1 MNNNPAPAAGQQATA
16 AAQPVASAAGFSAAP
31 GAVAPAGAM
40 GPPTAVPPAALTPLQ
55 QQQQQIIHLNMQYQF
70 LVAHGKL
77 TQEILN
83 TNPAMAQIHAAVM
96 NAQAARTAAAT
107 TAPAITAPSGSG
119 RASGGK
125 LTGLPSLHNNNTAS
139 RKRKTDYYRL
149 PDHPWEFFPESP
161 LFVSLQDAE
170 RRIDAALNRK
180 MAVLTDLAASQ
191 KLVVE
196 GRAVGDTPGS
206 ARKRLRIYIYSKHY
220 NQPNPLEP
228 SPQEPSADPHI
239 AALKRGA
246 PGGRLDINKKEPP
259 SWSLHITGRVLDPDA
274 CHPGGGGD
282 PEPPE
287 DARITRH
294 RFTYYLKRL
303 EVRLDGEDGPLPNG
317 VVVWQK
323 HKMDHEARN
332 AFEIKRQ
339 GSKPV
344 KATITL
350 EMDYQPEFY
359 TVPAALEM
367 LIGLQTGEGG
377 VAGLYLI
384 SHIASKVWNYC
395 RTQGLV
401 RNTPE
406 GPVITP
412 NEALLTALNNSIK
425 GGDGSDVKEPPSQF
439 LDAQQMQVLIK
450 KALGK
455 PQPFILQHDIVV
467 TGHDYSPITCLD
479 LHLEVPLEFSGAKES
494 APVAAADA
502 LGKDLEQ
509 LDNALAACWHR
520 FKEHKRRRTFLTAFS
535 EDPVGCIREI
545 VMAQGKELRI
555 AAGKEYE
562 AIEVMRSAD
571 LYGDKWTQD
580 AILKYI
586 NKKNAGL
593 PGAGA
598 PQILAPAQMQAQAQ
612 AAMAA
617 QYQMAQARQQAM
629 QQALLQQG
637 QQVAVPLSHG
647 GAAGVPA
654 PAVVAPAAV
663 GAPVPPVSQQP
674 K

>member
-1 MNNNPAPAAGQQATA
+1 MNSNPPPASGQQAEV
-16 AAQPVASAAGFSAAP
+16 AAQPAGTAGIPAAP

-40 GPPTAVPPAALTPLQ
+40 APPVAVPPAALTPLQ
-55 QQQQQIIHLNMQYQF
+55 QQQQQIIQLNFQYRF
-70 LVAHGKL
+70 LVEHGKL
-77 TQEILN
+77 SQEILN

-96 NAQAARTAAAT
+96 NAQAARAAAAGTGAPT
-107 TAPAITAPSGSG
+107 TSVPSGSG
-119 RASGGK
+119 KASGGK
-125 LTGLPSLHNNNTAS
+125 QTGLSSLPNNNNTAS
-139 RKRKTDYYRL
+139 RKRKADYYRL

-220 NQPNPLEP
+220 NQDNPL
-228 SPQEPSADPHI
+228 SATSQAPPTDPHI
-239 AALKRGA
+239 AALSRGA
-246 PGGRLDINKKEPP
+246 PGGRVDTSNKREPP
-259 SWSLHITGRVLDPDA
+259 SWSLHINGRVLDPDA

-282 PEPPE
+282 PEPPS
-287 DARITRH
+287 DAHITRH

-303 EVRLDGEDGPLPNG
+303 EVRLDGEQGPLPNG
-317 VVVWQK
+317 AVVWEK

-332 AFEIKRQ
+332 AFEIKGQ

-344 KATITL
+344 KATIAL

-359 TVPAALEM
+359 TVPAALES

-377 VAGLYLI
+377 VSGLYLI

-406 GPVITP
+406 GPVIAP
-412 NEALLTALNNSIK
+412 NEALLKALNSNNK
-425 GGDGSDVKEPPSQF
+425 GDNGVLDPSSRS
-439 LDAQQMQVLIK
+439 LDAQQMQELIK
-450 KALGK
+450 AALGN

-467 TGHDYSPITCLD
+467 TGHEYSPITCLD
-479 LHLEVPLEFSGAKES
+479 LHLEVPLEFSGVKEF
-494 APVAAADA
+494 APVVASTDA
-502 LGKDLEQ
+502 LQKELQQ
-509 LDNALAACWHR
+509 LDNSLAAFWHR
-520 FKEHKRRRTFLTAFS
+520 FREHKRRRTFLTALS

-586 NKKNAGL
+586 SKKN
-593 PGAGA
+593 AGA
-598 PQILAPAQMQAQAQ
+598 PQILAPAQMQQVQAQ

-617 QYQMAQARQQAM
+617 QYQMAQAQARQQAM
-629 QQALLQQG
+629 QQARLQQS
-637 QQVAVPLSHG
+637 QQVASPLIQD
-647 GAAGVPA
+647 GAAGAPA
-654 PAVVAPAAV
+654 PAVVAPADGGAAV
-663 GAPVPPVSQQP
+663 TAGNEQP

>member
-1 MNNNPAPAAGQQATA
+1 VAVQPAAGTA
-16 AAQPVASAAGFSAAP
+16 GPPAAP
-31 GAVAPAGAM
+31 GAVAPAGLA
-40 GPPTAVPPAALTPLQ
+40 PPSAVPPAALTSLQ
-55 QQQQQIIHLNMQYQF
+55 QQQQHFIHLSLQHQY
-70 LVAHGKL
+70 LVAHGL
-77 TQEILN
+77 LSQEILN
-83 TNPAMAQIHAAVM
+83 ANPALAQIHAARMKAVG
-96 NAQAARTAAAT
+96 AAAT
-107 TAPAITAPSGSG
+107 AAPAITAPSGSG
-119 RASGGK
+119 KASAGK
-125 LTGLPSLHNNNTAS
+125 PTGLPSLPNNNTAS
-139 RKRKTDYYRL
+139 RKRKTDHYRL
-149 PDHPWEFFPESP
+149 PDHSWDFFPESP

-206 ARKRLRIYIYSKHY
+206 ARKRLRIYIYSKHH

-228 SPQEPSADPHI
+228 SPQNPSAEDPHS
-239 AALKRGA
+239 ASVSGGA
-246 PGGRLDINKKEPP
+246 PGSRVDSTTREPP
-259 SWSLHITGRVLDPDA
+259 SWSLHINGRVLDPDA

-282 PEPPE
+282 PEPPA
-287 DARITRH
+287 DAHITRH

-303 EVRLDGEDGPLPNG
+303 EVRLVGEQGPLPNG

-323 HKMDHEARN
+323 YKMDHEARN
-332 AFEIKRQ
+332 AFEIKGK
-339 GSKPV
+339 GSKPI

-359 TVPAALEM
+359 TVPATLEM
-367 LIGLQTGEGG
+367 LLGLQTGEGG
-377 VAGLYLI
+377 VPGLYLI
-384 SHIASKVWNYC
+384 SHIASKVWSYC

-412 NEALLTALNNSIK
+412 NEALLNALNNNNNK
-425 GGDGSDVKEPPSQF
+425 GDDDDGVRVLEPSSRS
-439 LDAQQMQVLIK
+439 LDAQQMQELIK
-450 KALGK
+450 SALGK
-455 PQPFILQHDIVV
+455 PQPFIVEHDIVV
-467 TGHDYSPITCLD
+467 DGHEFSPITCLD
-479 LHLEVPLEFSGAKES
+479 LHLEVPLEFSGTKEF
-494 APVAAADA
+494 APVVAAGDA
-502 LGKDLEQ
+502 LEKELER
-509 LDNALAACWHR
+509 LDNSLKACWHR
-520 FKEHKRRRTFLTAFS
+520 FREHKRRRTFLTAFS
-535 EDPVGCIREI
+535 DDPVGCIREI

-571 LYGDKWTQD
+571 LYGDTWTQD

-586 NKKNAGL
+586 SKKNAGL

-598 PQILAPAQMQAQAQ
+598 PQMLAPAQMQAQV
-612 AAMAA
+612 AMAA

-637 QQVAVPLSHG
+637 QQVAVPLSQ
-647 GAAGVPA
+647 GATA
-654 PAVVAPAAV
+654 
-663 GAPVPPVSQQP
+663 GAPVPTAVGASVTAANQQL